1 MKKLLIVD
9 GNAYIHRAYHALPLL
24 FTSNNEQI
32 NAVYGFVRFLFK
44 IKNNFKPDFMVVC
57 FDYPSKNFRHKIFED
72 YKKNRKSLDD
82 ALISQMSIAR
92 EAVVALN
99 IAQVEIKGYE
109 ADDLIATIIHNNREK
124 ADVQTFVVTAD
135 KDILQLV
142 EGRTVFVWN
151 DSKSTMYDANM
162 VEKKYGI
169 KPKHLIDLFALMGDV
184 IDNIPGISG
193 IGEKTAAKLIKKF
206 GSLENILQNINLI
219 NGNLKKL
226 IKEGKDKAI
235 LSKELVKLNKQ
246 VPLDCSIEKFKVRS
260 LDASNVVPFFE
271 KYEFKNL
278 LKKYKSQL
286 HVTQIKPKTDDN
298 YSRHHFLSMPFV
310 VNFEIVNTLEKAAEV
325 ANIIKRSKIFA
336 FKTIN
341 PISGFLNPKII
352 GISFYVESKTFYFPI
367 GHTNLNMRQ
376 ITFEQFKNIFSS
388 LFYSHNIKKI
398 GYDLKRERNIY
409 KILGIEISNMYFD
422 VMLASYCLN
431 PTESHSMA
439 SISKKHLG
447 FTVGDDDNYL
457 RKGVKK
463 NSFVDCSIDKNSK
476 YASYIVSAIF
486 AIYKI
491 FDAKIRE
498 SKMDLLFFDIE
509 MPLVEVLS
517 EMEFSGVKVNSR
529 FLYSFDEK
537 VVSELSKTEDNVYK
551 IADRK
556 FNINSPKQLSFVMFE
571 KFNFPIIKKNKTGYS
586 TDEGVLNELSYHRF
600 PVEILKY
607 RELKKLKNTYIDPI
621 IKYCTCYGNRVHTIF
636 NQAVTNTGRLSST
649 EPNLQNI
656 PVKSAYGREFRSV
669 FIPEDNKIF
678 ICADYSQIDLRVLA
692 HISGDEKLIDAF
704 RKGDDIHSATA
715 REVFGIPRDQ
725 FVSNDLR
732 NAAKSINFGIVY
744 GISPFGLAK
753 QLGISLKKAKEYIDG
768 YFERYSGV
776 KLWMEQVIKKALKDG
791 YTCTIIGRKRY
802 IPELSSENARVRNA
816 GKRIALNT
824 PIQGS
829 SADIIKIA
837 MINIY
842 SEIKLRG
849 YRSLILLQVHDDLLF
864 EVPIDE
870 VEIMTSMIK
879 NKMENSINLSDV
891 SIDVKLKV
899 GKNWGEME
907 KI

>member
-1 MKKLLIVD
+1 MKLLIVD
-9 GNAYIHRAYHALPLL
+9 GNAYIHRAYHALPML

-72 YKKNRKSLDD
+72 YKKTRKALDY
-82 ALISQMSIAR
+82 ALVSQMSIAR

-99 IAQVEIKGYE
+99 VAQVEIKGYE
-109 ADDLIATIIHNNREK
+109 ADDLIATIIHNNRK
-124 ADVQTFVVTAD
+124 NDDVQIFVATAD

-142 EGRTVFVWN
+142 EDGIVFVWN
-151 DSKSTMYDANM
+151 DSKSIMYDANM

-169 KPKHLIDLFALMGDV
+169 KPRQLTDLFALMGDAV
-184 IDNIPGISG
+184 DNIPGISG
-193 IGEKTAAKLIKKF
+193 IGEKTAVKLIKKF
-206 GSLENILQNINLI
+206 GSLENTLQNINLV
-219 NGNLKKL
+219 NGTLKKL

-260 LDASNVVPFFE
+260 LNASNIVPFFE
-271 KYEFKNL
+271 KYEFKTL

-286 HVTQIKPKTDDN
+286 HATQIKPKTNDK
-298 YSRHHFLSMPFV
+298 YSFLSMPFV
-310 VNFEIVNTLEKAAEV
+310 VTPEIVNTLEKAVEV

-341 PISGFLNPKII
+341 SVSGFLNSQII

-367 GHTNLNMRQ
+367 EHTNLNVCQ
-376 ITFEQFKNIFSS
+376 ITFEQFKNIFSP
-388 LFYSHNIKKI
+388 LFYSCNIKKI

-409 KILGIEISNMYFD
+409 KTYGVEVSNMYFD

-431 PTESHSMA
+431 PAESHTIA

-447 FTVGDDDNYL
+447 FIVGDDDNYL
-457 RKGVKK
+457 GKGVKK
-463 NSFVDCSIDKNSK
+463 ISFVDCSIDKNSK
-476 YASYIVSAIF
+476 YASSIVSAIF

-498 SKMDLLFFDIE
+498 SKIGSLFFDIE

-529 FLYSFDEK
+529 FLYSFDKK

-551 IADRK
+551 IADSK

-571 KFNFPIIKKNKTGYS
+571 KFNFPIIKRNKTGYS
-586 TDEGVLNELSYHRF
+586 TDEGVLNELSYHKF
-600 PVEILKY
+600 PIEVLKY

-621 IKYCTCYGNRVHTIF
+621 INYCTHYGNRVHTVF

-656 PVKSAYGREFRSV
+656 PVKSTYGREFRSV
-669 FIPEDNKIF
+669 FVPEDNKIF
-678 ICADYSQIDLRVLA
+678 VCADYSQIDLRVLA
-692 HISGDEKLIDAF
+692 HISGDEKLIGAF
-704 RKGDDIHSATA
+704 RKRDDIHSATA

-725 FVSNDLR
+725 FVSSDLR

-753 QLGISLKKAKEYIDG
+753 QLNISLKKAKEYIDG

-776 KLWMEQVIKKALKDG
+776 KLWMEQIIKKTLKDG
-791 YTCTIIGRKRY
+791 YVCTITGRKRY
-802 IPELSSENARVRNA
+802 IPELSSKNARVRNA

-837 MINIY
+837 MINIH

-891 SIDVKLKV
+891 SIDVKLKI

-907 KI
+907 EI

>member
-1 MKKLLIVD
+1 MKKLFIVD

-24 FTSNNEQI
+24 LTSNNEQI

-44 IKNNFKPDFMVVC
+44 IKKKFNPDFMVVC

-72 YKKNRKSLDD
+72 YKKNRKTLEH
-82 ALISQMSIAR
+82 ALINQMSIAR
-92 EAVVALN
+92 EAVLALN
-99 IAQVEIKGYE
+99 IAQAEIKGYE
-109 ADDLIATIIHNNREK
+109 ADDLIATIVHNNRER
-124 ADVQTFVVTAD
+124 ADMQAFIVTAD
-135 KDILQLV
+135 KDIFQLV
-142 EGRTVFVWN
+142 EDRAVFVWN

-162 VEKKYGI
+162 TEKKYGV
-169 KPKHLIDLFALMGDV
+169 KPKQLTDLFALMGDV

-193 IGEKTAAKLIKKF
+193 IGKKTAAKLIKNF
-206 GSLENILQNINLI
+206 GSLENILQNVNLI
-219 NGNLKKL
+219 SGNLNKL

-235 LSKELVKLNKQ
+235 LSKKLVELNKQ
-246 VPLDCSIEKFKVRS
+246 VPLDCSIEKFRIKD
-260 LDASNVVPFFE
+260 LDASNIIPFFE

-286 HVTQIKPKTDDN
+286 HVTQIKPQTNNK
-298 YSRHHFLSMPFV
+298 YSQDFFLSMPLA
-310 VNFEIVNTLEKAAEV
+310 VNFEIVNTLEKATEV
-325 ANIIKRSKIFA
+325 ANIITRVKIFA
-336 FKTIN
+336 FRTIN
-341 PISGFLNPKII
+341 SISSFLNTQII
-352 GISFYVESKTFYFPI
+352 GISFYVESKIFYLPI
-367 GHTNLNMRQ
+367 GHTNLTLCK
-376 ITFEQFKNIFSS
+376 ITFEQFKNIFSPIFS
-388 LFYSHNIKKI
+388 SHNIKKI
-398 GYDLKRERNIY
+398 GYDLKRERNIC
-409 KILGIEISNMYFD
+409 KIFGIEISNMYFD

-431 PTESHSMA
+431 PAESHTIA

-457 RKGVKK
+457 GKGVKK
-463 NSFVDCSIDKNSK
+463 KSFADCSIDKNSK
-476 YASYIVSAIF
+476 YASSIVSAIF

-491 FDAKIRE
+491 FNAKIRE
-498 SKMDLLFFDIE
+498 SKMGSLFFDVE
-509 MPLVEVLS
+509 MPLIEVLS
-517 EMEFSGVKVNSR
+517 EMEFSGVKINSH
-529 FLYSFDEK
+529 FLYNFDK
-537 VVSELSKTEDNVYK
+537 KIVSELGKTEDNVYK

-586 TDEGVLNELSYHRF
+586 TDEGVLNKLSYHRF
-600 PVEILKY
+600 PIEILKY

-621 IKYCTCYGNRVHTIF
+621 INYCAQYGNRVHTVF

-656 PVKSAYGREFRSV
+656 PVKSAYGKEFRSV

-692 HISGDEKLIDAF
+692 HISGDEKLISAF
-704 RKGDDIHSATA
+704 RKRDDIHSATA

-732 NAAKSINFGIVY
+732 NAAKSINFGMVY

-753 QLGISLKKAKEYIDG
+753 QLNISLKKAKNYIDG
-768 YFERYSGV
+768 YFKRYSGV
-776 KLWMEQVIKKALKDG
+776 KLWMEQIIKKTLKDG
-791 YTCTIIGRKRY
+791 YVCTITGRKRY
-802 IPELSSENARVRNA
+802 VPELNSKNVRVRNA

-837 MINIY
+837 MINIH

-864 EVPIDE
+864 EVPINE
-870 VEIMTSMIK
+870 VKIMVPMIK

-891 SIDVKLKV
+891 SIDVKLKL

-907 KI
+907 EI